1 MVRPGDKLEVVDQA
15 LLVPLERGEGRGEEG
30 RRNREE
36 RNKQVRRV
44 KMDVREWVE
53 TVLFHFVPCSLTTH
67 P

>member
-15 LLVPLERGEGRGEEG
+15 LLVPLERGERRGGERRRRGEK
-30 RRNREE
+30 RNM
-36 RNKQVRRV
+36 QVRRV